1 MSNQRTRF
9 ILDQLPLRGV
19 HVNLEQVW
27 QHIVGQKNY
36 PTPIA
41 RALGELVAAGALLAA
56 NLKFDGTFIL
66 QVQGTGV
73 LKLLVAEATSEQ
85 TCRGTARFDDSVEI
99 ADDASLQ
106 DLMGEQGQ
114 FVLTLQ
120 PRQGEMWQGIVGLQ
134 GTSIAQML
142 ANYLAQSEQ
151 LDSDLILAADDKQA
165 VGMMVQRL
173 AGQDMARED
182 WQYVESLLQTVNQDE
197 LLHTTAN
204 TLLYRLFHEQE
215 VRVFEPEHL
224 EFACTCSH
232 EKVGNMLLLLGG
244 QEVGQILLEQGSVEI
259 ACDFCQQK
267 YVFDEEDVKTLF
279 GSDVSAAVRHELKQ

>member
-36 PTPIA
+36 PAPIA

-173 AGQDMARED
+173 AGQGMARED

-244 QEVGQILLEQGSVEI
+244 QEVGQILLEQGSMEI

-267 YVFDEEDVKTLF
+267 YVFDEEDVKALF

>member
-36 PTPIA
+36 PAPIA
-41 RALGELVAAGALLAA
+41 RALGELVTAGALLAA

-279 GSDVSAAVRHELKQ
+279 GNDVAAAVRHELKQ

>member
-1 MSNQRTRF
+1 M
-9 ILDQLPLRGV
+9 
-19 HVNLEQVW
+19 
-27 QHIVGQKNY
+27 
-36 PTPIA
+36 
-41 RALGELVAAGALLAA
+41 
-56 NLKFDGTFIL
+56 
-66 QVQGTGV
+66 
-73 LKLLVAEATSEQ
+73 
-85 TCRGTARFDDSVEI
+85 
-99 ADDASLQ
+99 
-106 DLMGEQGQ
+106 
-114 FVLTLQ
+114 
-120 PRQGEMWQGIVGLQ
+120 
-134 GTSIAQML
+134 
-142 ANYLAQSEQ
+142 AQSEQ

>member
-36 PTPIA
+36 PAPIA

-267 YVFDEEDVKTLF
+267 YVFDEDDVKTLF
-279 GSDVSAAVRHELKQ
+279 GSDISAAVRHELKQ

>member
-36 PTPIA
+36 PAPIA

-173 AGQDMARED
+173 AGQDMA
-182 WQYVESLLQTVNQDE
+182 QTVNQDE
-197 LLHTTAN
+197 LLHTTVN

>member
-36 PTPIA
+36 PAPIA

-99 ADDASLQ
+99 AADASLQ

-197 LLHTTAN
+197 LLYTTAN

-267 YVFDEEDVKTLF
+267 YIFDEEDVKTLF
-279 GSDVSAAVRHELKQ
+279 GSDVSAALRHELKQ

>member
-36 PTPIA
+36 PAPIA

-99 ADDASLQ
+99 AADASLQ

-197 LLHTTAN
+197 LLHTTVN

>member
-36 PTPIA
+36 PAPIA

-85 TCRGTARFDDSVEI
+85 TCRGTARFDDSIEI
-99 ADDASLQ
+99 ADDTSLQ

>member
-36 PTPIA
+36 PAPIA

-99 ADDASLQ
+99 AADASLQ

-151 LDSDLILAADDKQA
+151 LDSNLILAADDKQA

-197 LLHTTAN
+197 LLHTTVN

>member
-36 PTPIA
+36 PAPIA

-85 TCRGTARFDDSVEI
+85 TCRGTARFDDSIEI
-99 ADDASLQ
+99 ADDTSLQ

-197 LLHTTAN
+197 LLHTSAN

>member
-36 PTPIA
+36 PAPIA

-120 PRQGEMWQGIVGLQ
+120 PRQGEMWQGIVGLH

>member
-36 PTPIA
+36 PAPIA

-99 ADDASLQ
+99 AADASLQ

-267 YVFDEEDVKTLF
+267 YVFDEEDVKALF

>member
-36 PTPIA
+36 PAPIA

-85 TCRGTARFDDSVEI
+85 TCRGTARFDDSIEI
-99 ADDASLQ
+99 ADDTSLQ

-279 GSDVSAAVRHELKQ
+279 GRDVSAAVRHELKQ

>member
-36 PTPIA
+36 PAPIA

-85 TCRGTARFDDSVEI
+85 TCRGTARFDDSIEI
-99 ADDASLQ
+99 ADETSLQ

>member
-36 PTPIA
+36 PAPIA

-151 LDSDLILAADDKQA
+151 LDSNLILAADDKQA

-197 LLHTTAN
+197 LLHTTVN

>member
-36 PTPIA
+36 PAPIA

-267 YVFDEEDVKTLF
+267 YVFDEEHVKTLF

>member
-36 PTPIA
+36 PAPIA

-85 TCRGTARFDDSVEI
+85 TCRGTARFDDSIEI
-99 ADDASLQ
+99 ADDTSLQ

-267 YVFDEEDVKTLF
+267 YVFDEDDVKTLF
-279 GSDVSAAVRHELKQ
+279 GSDISAAVRHELKQ

>member
-36 PTPIA
+36 PAPIA

-85 TCRGTARFDDSVEI
+85 TCRGTARFDDSIEI

>member
-36 PTPIA
+36 PAPIA

-267 YVFDEEDVKTLF
+267 YVFDEEDVKALF
-279 GSDVSAAVRHELKQ
+279 GSDVSAALRHELKQ

>member
-9 ILDQLPLRGV
+9 ILDQLPLRGL

-36 PTPIA
+36 PAPIA

-85 TCRGTARFDDSVEI
+85 TCRGTARFDESVDI
-99 ADDASLQ
+99 AADASLQ

-151 LDSDLILAADDKQA
+151 LDSDLILAADEKQA

-173 AGQDMARED
+173 AGQEMARED

-197 LLHTTAN
+197 LLQTSAN

>member
-1 MSNQRTRF
+1 M
-9 ILDQLPLRGV
+9 
-19 HVNLEQVW
+19 
-27 QHIVGQKNY
+27 GQKNY
-36 PTPIA
+36 PAPIA

-85 TCRGTARFDDSVEI
+85 TCRGTARFDDSIEI
-99 ADDASLQ
+99 ADDTSLQ

-151 LDSDLILAADDKQA
+151 LDSNLILAADDKQA

-279 GSDVSAAVRHELKQ
+279 GSDVSAAVRRELKQ

>member
-1 MSNQRTRF
+1 
-9 ILDQLPLRGV
+9 
-19 HVNLEQVW
+19 
-27 QHIVGQKNY
+27 
-36 PTPIA
+36 
-41 RALGELVAAGALLAA
+41 
-56 NLKFDGTFIL
+56 
-66 QVQGTGV
+66 
-73 LKLLVAEATSEQ
+73 
-85 TCRGTARFDDSVEI
+85 
-99 ADDASLQ
+99 
-106 DLMGEQGQ
+106 
-114 FVLTLQ
+114 
-120 PRQGEMWQGIVGLQ
+120 
-134 GTSIAQML
+134 ML

-151 LDSDLILAADDKQA
+151 LDSNLILAADDKQA

-197 LLHTTAN
+197 LLHTTVN

-267 YVFDEEDVKTLF
+267 YVFDEEDMKTLF

>member
-36 PTPIA
+36 PAPIA

-259 ACDFCQQK
+259 VCDFCQQK

>member
-9 ILDQLPLRGV
+9 ILEQLPLRGV

-36 PTPIA
+36 PAPIA

-120 PRQGEMWQGIVGLQ
+120 PRHGEMWQGIVGLQ

-151 LDSDLILAADDKQA
+151 LDSNLILAADDKQA

>member
-36 PTPIA
+36 PAPIA

-224 EFACTCSH
+224 EFDCTCKNK
-232 EKVGNMLLLLGG
+232 KVGNMLLLLGG

-279 GSDVSAAVRHELKQ
+279 GSDVSAAVRHELRQ

>member
-36 PTPIA
+36 PAPIA

-85 TCRGTARFDDSVEI
+85 TCRGTARFDDSIEI
-99 ADDASLQ
+99 ADDTSLQ

-259 ACDFCQQK
+259 VCDFCQQK

>member
-36 PTPIA
+36 PAPIA

-99 ADDASLQ
+99 AADASLQ

>member
-36 PTPIA
+36 PAPIA

>member
-36 PTPIA
+36 PAPIA

-99 ADDASLQ
+99 AADASLQ

-151 LDSDLILAADDKQA
+151 LDSNLILAADDKQA

>member
-1 MSNQRTRF
+1 MSNQRSRF

-19 HVNLEQVW
+19 HVALEQVW
-27 QHIVGQKNY
+27 QHIVNQKNY
-36 PTPIA
+36 PAPIA
-41 RALGELVAAGALLAA
+41 KALGELLAAGALLAA

-85 TCRGTARFDDSVEI
+85 TCRGTARYDDSVDI
-99 ADDASLQ
+99 AEDASLQ
-106 DLMGEQGQ
+106 DLIGEQGQ

-120 PRQGEMWQGIVGLQ
+120 PSQGEMWQGIVGLQ
-134 GTSIAQML
+134 GDSIAQML

-151 LDSDLILAADDKQA
+151 LDSDLILAADEHRA

-173 AGQDMARED
+173 AGQEMARED
-182 WQYVESLLQTVNQDE
+182 WQYVESLLQTVSHDE
-197 LLHTTAN
+197 LLQTDAN

-215 VRVFEPEHL
+215 VRVFEPENI
-224 EFACTCSH
+224 EFACTCSQ

-267 YVFDEEDVKTLF
+267 YVFDEDDVKTLF
-279 GSDVSAAVRHELKQ
+279 GSDISAAVRHELKQ

>member
-36 PTPIA
+36 PAPVA
-41 RALGELVAAGALLAA
+41 RAVGELVAAGALLAA

-99 ADDASLQ
+99 AADASLQ

-151 LDSDLILAADDKQA
+151 LDSNLILAADDKQA

-197 LLHTTAN
+197 LLHTTVN